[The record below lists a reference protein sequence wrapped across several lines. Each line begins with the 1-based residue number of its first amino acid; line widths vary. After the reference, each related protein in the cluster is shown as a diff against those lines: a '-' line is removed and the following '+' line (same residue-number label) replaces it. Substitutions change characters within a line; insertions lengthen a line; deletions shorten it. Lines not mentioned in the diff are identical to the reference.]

1 MQQPVQNG
9 ERPMRV
15 LCIMDLSS
23 FGRAGLSAALPV
35 LSACGVQACALPA
48 ALFSTHT
55 GGFSGV
61 AKRDVAD
68 YGTEALAQ
76 YAHEGITFDA
86 VYIGY
91 LYGNSQFA
99 LAQRALEMYPNALHV
114 VDPAMGD
121 DGSAYSGITPAT
133 IERMRALCNN
143 ADLITPNF
151 TESAMLAGHKP
162 SNAPVGDAEA
172 THRLAE
178 LATQKRAVLITSVP
192 MLSGGHVTYGQ
203 TAGGSFSITNKRWP
217 QHYPG
222 TGDLLC
228 SAVIGLMLRHH
239 WPLEKAT
246 RRATSF
252 VEEAVQY
259 TYTNVGTPREGLL
272 FEPLLLP
279 MLATTPTT
287 KETQG

>member
-1 MQQPVQNG
+1 MQNAVQSG
-9 ERPMRV
+9 ERLMRV

-35 LSACGVQACALPA
+35 LSACGVQACGLPS

-55 GGFSGV
+55 GGFAGV

-68 YGTEALAQ
+68 YGVEALAQ
-76 YAHEGITFDA
+76 YAHEGIAFDA
-86 VYIGY
+86 VYVGY

-121 DGSAYSGITPAT
+121 DGNAYNGITAAT
-133 IERMRALCNN
+133 IDRMRSLCSE

-151 TESAMLAGHKP
+151 TESAMLAGHRP
-162 SNAPVGDAEA
+162 SNTPVGAAEA
-172 THRLAE
+172 VHRLAE

-192 MLSGGHVTYGQ
+192 MLSGEHVTCGQ
-203 TAGGSFSITNKRWP
+203 TAGGSFTIPNKRWP

-228 SAVIGLMLRHH
+228 SAVVGLMLRHH

-252 VEEAVQY
+252 VEAAVQY
-259 TYTNVGTPREGLL
+259 TYSNAGTPREGLL

-279 MLATTPTT
+279 MLATQTT
-287 KETQG
+287 KES